1 MRGLRATLVMIAAAA
16 CAPEAEPL
24 AEPETAMTLSFA
36 ARVGDAPFSCSAVA
50 HDMGTSAAAV
60 EPLDFRLYVHDVRLV
75 TSTGREVPFHLADD
89 GKWQTSGVA
98 LLDFEDR
105 TGTCVN
111 GTAETNT
118 ILRGTAPRGPYT
130 GLKLKIGVPF
140 ALNHADAAT
149 ARSPLNLSGL
159 FWGWNGGYKFVR
171 IDARVAGQ
179 SGASLAETSAFNIH
193 LGSVQCHGGP
203 SSVTGCDRP
212 DVGEVVLRDFDP
224 EVTPVL
230 VDYRALV
237 AGTDLTR
244 DLGGAPGCMSDA
256 DDADCPSLLARLGVN
271 PTTGQPDASQQA
283 LFRVE

>member
-1 MRGLRATLVMIAAAA
+1 MRGLRATLVMIACAA
-16 CAPEAEPL
+16 CGPEDEPL
-24 AEPETAMTLSFA
+24 AEPEAAMTLSFA
-36 ARVGDAPFSCSAVA
+36 ARVGDAPFSCSQIARDV
-50 HDMGTSAAAV
+50 GTTAAII

-75 TSTGREVPFHLADD
+75 TAGGRDVPFHLVDD
-89 GKWQTSGVA
+89 GKWQSSGVA

-111 GTAETNT
+111 GTADTNT
-118 ILRGTAPRGPYT
+118 VLRGTAPRGSYT

-140 ALNHADAAT
+140 ALNHADAAL
-149 ARSPLNLSGL
+149 APSPLNLSGL

-171 IDARVAGQ
+171 IDARVAGR
-179 SGASLAETSAFNIH
+179 SGTALVETSAFNIH
-193 LGSVQCHGGP
+193 LGSVHCHGGGG
-203 SSVTGCDRP
+203 SVTGCDRP
-212 DVGEVVLRDFDP
+212 DVGEVALRDFDP
-224 EVTPVL
+224 AVTEVL

-256 DDADCPSLLARLGVN
+256 DDPDCPSLLARLGVN
-271 PTTGQPDASQQA
+271 PTSGQPDASQQA